1 MHLRTIVNH
10 LVAIG
15 EAVFDWYLILYVIGV
30 LDSSYNHF
38 VSFFIMN
45 LDDVSFDQFHNQLL
59 TYERNLDQ
67 QHSLDVN
74 EVIQENLAKFTNL
87 SFENSSKKIYI

>member
-1 MHLRTIVNH
+1 
-10 LVAIG
+10 
-15 EAVFDWYLILYVIGV
+15 
-30 LDSSYNHF
+30 
-38 VSFFIMN
+38 MN